1 MRGDRVLTFK
11 QQEFARFY
19 TDQNDPKTY
28 LNAVASAVKAGFAKE
43 GVAAKAKS
51 LLNRKGVKEY
61 INSIS
66 EEKKLLGA
74 IQLEEKK
81 SIAWENYLTAKA
93 SGESAM
99 AQKWF
104 KEHGELAGH
113 YIQRSEVDQKVK
125 VEKVSEEESKM
136 ILEEIRKQ
144 RNRLSGVLN

>member
-1 MRGDRVLTFK
+1 
-11 QQEFARFY
+11 
-19 TDQNDPKTY
+19 
-28 LNAVASAVKAGFAKE
+28 
-43 GVAAKAKS
+43 
-51 LLNRKGVKEY
+51 
-61 INSIS
+61 
-66 EEKKLLGA
+66 
-74 IQLEEKK
+74 
-81 SIAWENYLTAKA
+81 
-93 SGESAM
+93 M